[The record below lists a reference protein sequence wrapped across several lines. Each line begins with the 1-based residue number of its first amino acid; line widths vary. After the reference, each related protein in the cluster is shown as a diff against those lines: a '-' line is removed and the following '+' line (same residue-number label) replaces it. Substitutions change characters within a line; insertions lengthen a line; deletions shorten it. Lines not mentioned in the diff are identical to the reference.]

1 MHHLP
6 LPPRDI
12 YIHMYVY
19 VRMRVSIEASRK
31 FQHGECRNAW
41 NGNALFRVHSRTLS
55 LLKRIIT
62 SHVVARDYSHTNY
75 STSNRRVEKE
85 NRADIFTGEL
95 IVLPNRGSD
104 ECWLWWMFR
113 ASGNVF
119 VKNSLRPR
127 STFHS
132 LRDVR
137 PKFVSTRE
145 MENRNPDFSILPNEL
160 STGNGRNGVYRI
172 LGIPTR

>member
-1 MHHLP
+1 MCACAYRSKH
-6 LPPRDI
+6 RGNSST
-12 YIHMYVY
+12 V
-19 VRMRVSIEASRK
+19 
-31 FQHGECRNAW
+31 NAETREMETHCF
-41 NGNALFRVHSRTLS
+41 ACIRELS

-75 STSNRRVEKE
+75 STSNRKGESSGYFYWGI
-85 NRADIFTGEL
+85 NRPPKPRIRRML
-95 IVLPNRGSD
+95 IVMNVPCKRK
-104 ECWLWWMFR
+104 R
-113 ASGNVF
+113 RNVF

-145 MENRNPDFSILPNEL
+145 MGNRNPDFSILPNEL

>member
-1 MHHLP
+1 MCACAYRSKH
-6 LPPRDI
+6 RGNSST
-12 YIHMYVY
+12 V
-19 VRMRVSIEASRK
+19 
-31 FQHGECRNAW
+31 NAETREMETHCF
-41 NGNALFRVHSRTLS
+41 ACIRELS

-145 MENRNPDFSILPNEL
+145 MENRNPDFSILPNEI

>member
-1 MHHLP
+1 MCACAYRSKH
-6 LPPRDI
+6 RGNSST
-12 YIHMYVY
+12 V
-19 VRMRVSIEASRK
+19 
-31 FQHGECRNAW
+31 NAETREMETHCF
-41 NGNALFRVHSRTLS
+41 ACIRELS

-95 IVLPNRGSD
+95 IVLPNQRMLIVMNVP
-104 ECWLWWMFR
+104 CKR
-113 ASGNVF
+113 KRRNVF